1 MYKHKYMFFLKKK
14 TIYINIYLN
23 LASCYNNNNNKKTQ
37 KIKHDVNF
45 IYEHVFIFE
54 PCLTIFIFDPFKS

>member
-1 MYKHKYMFFLKKK
+1 MYKHKYMFLKKK

-23 LASCYNNNNNKKTQ
+23 LASCHNNNNKKTQ

-45 IYEHVFIFE
+45 IYEHF
-54 PCLTIFIFDPFKS
+54 LYLSHA

>member
-23 LASCYNNNNNKKTQ
+23 LASCYNNNNKKTQ

-45 IYEHVFIFE
+45 IYEHFFIFE
-54 PCLTIFIFDPFKS
+54 PCLTIFIFDTFKS